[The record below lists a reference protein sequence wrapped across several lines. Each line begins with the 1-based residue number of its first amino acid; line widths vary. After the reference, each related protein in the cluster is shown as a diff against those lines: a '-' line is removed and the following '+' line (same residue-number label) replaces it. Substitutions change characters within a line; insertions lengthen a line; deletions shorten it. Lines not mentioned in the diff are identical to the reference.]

1 MAVYSE
7 KMPEKMEEKCR
18 QALHEGETVHMSA
31 VSDLSEDMQYV
42 DRWLVVTDRRVLRF
56 DPESVNGTFSIEL
69 SEIRSSAVEDM
80 VGTGRLNV
88 DVGGEMVEFINYTPT
103 QRAKFVEI
111 AKGIDQLAKEKPLD
125 ISTDIDRTRC
135 DACGMLL
142 PEANGLCPSCTNKM
156 AIMKRI
162 LAYLAPFKG
171 TAILMVSMSMIMTI
185 AELGP
190 PWIMKVILDD
200 VIGANSAVA
209 EGERLPLLYMLVA
222 AFLGIRLVSYVMEVL
237 RGRVSFWLAGHITIA
252 VRDQLYKN
260 LTRLGLKFYNKRQVG
275 TLISRVTNDAES
287 MEGFLLDG
295 MPYMLTNALM
305 IVGIL
310 GFLFY
315 MSWQLTLCVLIPV
328 PLLVLGGTYFWDRLR
343 RAFRMKYYRW
353 GKLVGLTSEMLSS
366 VRVMKAFAQETREMR
381 RFEGRNEDV
390 FRGDFD
396 SEREAYMFFG
406 TMSMLTS
413 SGLILVW
420 YFGGNSIIDG
430 SFTLGALMAFISY
443 LWMLYEPLQW
453 FGELNTWMSRAM
465 SGAEK
470 IFEVIDTKAETH
482 DTENPADI
490 GTIEGRVSFEEVNFS
505 YESGKP
511 ALKKISVDIAPG
523 EMIGL
528 VGRSG
533 AGKST
538 LINLICRFYDVDDG
552 VLKIDG
558 VDINRI
564 ALKDLRSQ
572 VGMVLQESL
581 FFSGSVAENIAYG
594 HPDATLEEIMSA
606 ARAANAHN
614 FICGKPDGYDTQVGE
629 NGRELSGGERQRISI
644 ARAIIDNP
652 RILILDEATSSVDTH
667 TEKLIQEAIG
677 RLVKGRTTFAIAHRL
692 STLRRANRLVVL
704 DAGGIAEVGSHKE
717 LMEKKGHFYRMVETQ
732 RSTTAVMGVGG
743 GKDDPNLIPK

>member
-237 RGRVSFWLAGHITIA
+237 RGRISFWLAGHITIA

-511 ALKKISVDIAPG
+511 ALKKISLDIAPG

-652 RILILDEATSSVDTH
+652 RILILDEATSSVDT
-667 TEKLIQEAIG
+667 
-677 RLVKGRTTFAIAHRL
+677 
-692 STLRRANRLVVL
+692 
-704 DAGGIAEVGSHKE
+704 
-717 LMEKKGHFYRMVETQ
+717 
-732 RSTTAVMGVGG
+732 
-743 GKDDPNLIPK
+743 